1 VVRIVDHGASTT
13 VIGPEVARRFEGD
26 SAALLRAVLEI
37 HARPVGRA
45 ELLAA
50 LAVRAATTPAELP
63 VAPID
68 EIVALLV
75 GDGVLVAAPPLAGT
89 LAAARSS
96 ASMLA
101 SRLRRVVLGVSGA
114 VAAVDAPELVRGLQS
129 SGCEV
134 RVALTRNA
142 ARLVSRAAL
151 EAITHHQVWA
161 GLWQRDARAP
171 VPHVN
176 LAEWA
181 ELVIV
186 YPASATTLSQI
197 ATGDCSD
204 LVAAIVAATRA
215 PVVVVPS
222 MNDAMYRSPAVQANL
237 ATLRA
242 HGRYVVHPAL
252 GVEVAH
258 RPHARAAMLGAAPPV
273 GAVLDIVRHLLRDV
287 APRTRLPEGA
297 ADWEQLWS
305 TMPAAQLP
313 WHADALEAPLA
324 EALDAYMAG
333 RRPLP
338 GAEPSASRRAAP
350 RLLDL
355 GGDGVVAVAE
365 VRSGPAPRP
374 LDLGTGDDRVAVA
387 EVRSPAPRL
396 LDLGTGD
403 GLIAVAAAQRGFEVT
418 AVDVAPSA
426 LGRARERAEAAGAST
441 IVFVLDDVTASQ
453 LAARRAVFD
462 IAVDRGLLHSLSLA
476 RRADYAAAV
485 TALLAVG
492 GVLLLVAHQPAGEPG
507 THPVTT
513 DELRA
518 LLPAFDLVRATPMT
532 LAGAP
537 AQLFELARRR

>member
-1 VVRIVDHGASTT
+1 VSDEPLRVRAPVVRIVDHGASTT

-37 HARPVGRA
+37 HARPVSRTQLLA
-45 ELLAA
+45 ELAA
-50 LAVRAATTPAELP
+50 RAGWTPAELP
-63 VAPID
+63 AQPI
-68 EIVALLV
+68 EELIGLLV
-75 GDGVLVAAPPLAGT
+75 GDGVLVAAQPATPMVQ
-89 LAAARSS
+89 
-96 ASMLA
+96 ASG
-101 SRLRRVVLGVSGA
+101 LRRVVLGVSGA

-151 EAITHHQVWA
+151 EAITHHQVCT

-186 YPASATTLSQI
+186 YPASATTLSRI

-242 HGRYVVHPAL
+242 HGRHVVHPAL

-258 RPHARAAMLGAAPPV
+258 RPHARAAMLGAAPPA

-287 APRTRLPEGA
+287 APRPSLPEGA
-297 ADWEQLWS
+297 AGWEQLWS
-305 TMPAAQLP
+305 TIPVAQLP
-313 WHADALEAPLA
+313 WHAEALEAPLA
-324 EALDAYMAG
+324 DALDAN
-333 RRPLP
+333 R
-338 GAEPSASRRAAP
+338 AS
-350 RLLDL
+350 
-355 GGDGVVAVAE
+355 
-365 VRSGPAPRP
+365 PRP
-374 LDLGTGDDRVAVA
+374 LRIVDAHRTSRRPQATVDDPPAA
-387 EVRSPAPRL
+387 TSAGAAPRL

-403 GLIAVAAAQRGFEVT
+403 GLVAVAAAQRGFEVT
-418 AVDVAPSA
+418 AIDIAPGA
-426 LGRARERAEAAGAST
+426 LGRARERAEAAGASP
-441 IVFVLDDVTASQ
+441 IVFVLDDVTASR

-476 RRADYAAAV
+476 RRADYAVAV
-485 TALLAVG
+485 SGFVEIGGTLLV
-492 GVLLLVAHQPAGEPG
+492 VAHQPGGDPG
-507 THPVTT
+507 THPVTA
-513 DELRA
+513 DELRM
-518 LLPAFDLVRATPMT
+518 LLPAFDLVRATPTT